1 MPNDN
6 LLTDEYVAELLAKEA
21 DDCSLKYSSMGMD
34 AFRTDKKPANMPKPN
49 TRFLRHIIKDTNT
62 HNKNLLARE
71 ATESRARLKDLEHA
85 EEKERRRKAGPQDIR
100 RRQMGDIKA
109 ILGDRKGTPG
119 RAGRA
124 DKEKPQTKDEAPQG
138 GGFSIKGS
146 SGRRATHE
154 RERGSAG
161 DGDGGGGDVSDSDPL
176 DDFIGPAPPQQVRSR
191 GRGAAAGTSGIDKRF
206 EADYDPKADVEM
218 AEAGAGAGDW
228 DDAVEA
234 FRDRRK
240 WRQNQEQRMRAAGYS
255 DEMIK
260 KWREG
265 GGGGAGGEQRDERDV
280 RWAKAGEKR
289 EWDRGKEEE
298 EGVSGLFSEFN

>member
-1 MPNDN
+1 MPNDD

-21 DDCSLKYSSMGMD
+21 DDCSLQYSSMGMD

-62 HNKNLLARE
+62 HNKNLLAKE
-71 ATESRARLKDLEHA
+71 AAESRARLKDLEHA

-100 RRQMGDIKA
+100 KRQMGDIKA
-109 ILGDRKGTPG
+109 ILGDRKETPG

-124 DKEKPQTKDEAPQG
+124 ADNEKPQVKHEP
-138 GGFSIKGS
+138 S
-146 SGRRATHE
+146 SGGNRRATHE
-154 RERGSAG
+154 RERERDRDSAG
-161 DGDGGGGDVSDSDPL
+161 GGEASDSDPL
-176 DDFIGPAPPQQVRSR
+176 DDFIGPAPAQQVRSR

-218 AEAGAGAGDW
+218 AEDGAGAEDW

-234 FRDRRK
+234 FRDRQK
-240 WRQNQEQRMRAAGYS
+240 WRQNQEARMRAAGYS

-265 GGGGAGGEQRDERDV
+265 GAGGEHKDERDV

-289 EWDRGKEEE
+289 EWDRGKEE
-298 EGVSGLFSEFN
+298 GVSGLFSEFN

>member
-1 MPNDN
+1 MPNDD

-62 HNKNLLARE
+62 HNKNLLAKE
-71 ATESRARLKDLEHA
+71 AAESRARLKDLEHA

-109 ILGDRKGTPG
+109 ILGDRKDAPG

-124 DKEKPQTKDEAPQG
+124 ADKEKTQTKDEP
-138 GGFSIKGS
+138 SNS
-146 SGRRATHE
+146 SSRSSRRAT
-154 RERGSAG
+154 RDPAG
-161 DGDGGGGDVSDSDPL
+161 NDDASDSDPL

-218 AEAGAGAGDW
+218 AEDGAGAGDW

-234 FRDRRK
+234 FRDRQK

-255 DEMIK
+255 DETIK

-265 GGGGAGGEQRDERDV
+265 GGGGGGGEHKDERDV

-289 EWDRGKEEE
+289 EWDRGKEE
-298 EGVSGLFSEFN
+298 GVSGLFSEFN